1 MARIWSMRPRG
12 THAGIVVWLV
22 LVISMLTLEGSRA
35 TQPGAAHTVSVA
47 CSNAVQ
53 AFLNGIRDEFQR
65 QTGHDLRFS
74 CGLASSVRE
83 RIRAGDALDVVIL
96 TPALLDELAASGRIA
111 PGSRTLLGRS
121 PVALAQRA
129 GLPKRSMQS
138 VEELQAVLAA
148 TSSIA
153 FAQQGVSGTAFMALL
168 RRWNVTESFA
178 SRLRPLEDG
187 AAVAAAVARGDADLG
202 VLPVS
207 EIVSVGGVEVAGVLP
222 RTLDAYVVME
232 AAAVAGTADAPHVK
246 AFMRFLASPGAV
258 GALKRHGFETAG
270 EPR

>member
-1 MARIWSMRPRG
+1 MAR
-12 THAGIVVWLV
+12 
-22 LVISMLTLEGSRA
+22 
-35 TQPGAAHTVSVA
+35 TVSVA

-53 AFLNGIRDEFQR
+53 AFLNDIRDEFQR

-178 SRLRPLEDG
+178 SGLRPLEDG

-207 EIVSVGGVEVAGVLP
+207 EIVSVGAVEVAGILP

-246 AFMRFLASPGAV
+246 AFMRFLASADVV
-258 GALKRHGFETAG
+258 GSLKRHGFETHREPAAAG
-270 EPR
+270 E